1 MVALNLGLHRR
12 NRLGDQ
18 SFHCRYLS
26 PDLPRRGLKN
36 NRVGMG
42 VVTFLTDMGLFIGRS
57 QAFVD
62 YMTGLAADADAGAR
76 QCCAATDFSIFPPEQ
91 GVSVRWALC

>member
-1 MVALNLGLHRR
+1 MVSLNLGLHRR

-36 NRVGMG
+36 NGVGMG
-42 VVTFLTDMGLFIGRS
+42 VVTFLTDMGLFIGQS

-62 YMTGLAADADAGAR
+62 YMTGLAADANVGR
-76 QCCAATDFSIFPPEQ
+76 QQISRSSHLSK
-91 GVSVRWALC
+91 GSLLGGRS